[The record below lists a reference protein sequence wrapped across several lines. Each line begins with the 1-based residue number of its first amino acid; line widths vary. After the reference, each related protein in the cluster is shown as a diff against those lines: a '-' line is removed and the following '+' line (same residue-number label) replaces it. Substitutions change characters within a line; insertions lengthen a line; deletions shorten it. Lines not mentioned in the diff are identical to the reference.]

1 MIEENEP
8 ESECESLIIRGDNFP
23 ILDLEANNTEG
34 KEAQFIQIIQVLE
47 VTGDKKTTEDTI

>member
-8 ESECESLIIRGDNFP
+8 ESEGESLIIRGDNFP
-23 ILDLEANNTEG
+23 IVDLKANNMGG

-47 VTGDKKTTEDTI
+47 VTGEKKTTEETI